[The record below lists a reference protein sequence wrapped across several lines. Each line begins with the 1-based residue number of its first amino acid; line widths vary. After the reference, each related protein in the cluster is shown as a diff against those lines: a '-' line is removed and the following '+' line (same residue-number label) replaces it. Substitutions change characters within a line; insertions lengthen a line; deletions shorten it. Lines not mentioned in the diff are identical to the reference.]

1 MRRCGGALAPCL
13 RARQITALLSLAAA
27 MAALSLLPAFASK
40 YGLGSSYTR
49 SGPAGEPAA
58 AEEDEETQ
66 CVVSPVTLLLG
77 DGSEAGAG
85 SLYVTTR

>member
-1 MRRCGGALAPCL
+1 
-13 RARQITALLSLAAA
+13 

-49 SGPAGEPAA
+49 SGPAGEPVA

-66 CVVSPVTLLLG
+66 CVASPVTLLLG

-85 SLYVTTR
+85 STFVTTRCKEEGGGGGEAE